1 MSCLL
6 YFLVAFCDTPHIILL
21 SCQSAP
27 LSKIWVDTR
36 IPWLSILAVLQTPE
50 NPHAMSFTRNCGFY
64 GTLRSDPSRGVNSVR
79 SNTVTC
85 VADLSQDD
93 EQEIYHIL
101 GGPGWKA
108 VLKVKQILPRLAG
121 AGPTFQKLLYWNLIL
136 DAITIA
142 QVQKP
147 LPWLMRW

>member
-1 MSCLL
+1 
-6 YFLVAFCDTPHIILL
+6 
-21 SCQSAP
+21 
-27 LSKIWVDTR
+27 
-36 IPWLSILAVLQTPE
+36 
-50 NPHAMSFTRNCGFY
+50 MSFTRNCGFY
-64 GTLRSDPSRGVNSVR
+64 GTLRSDPSRGVNSV

-108 VLKVKQILPRLAG
+108 VLKIKQILPRLAG
-121 AGPTFQKLLYWNLIL
+121 AGLTFQKLLYWNLIL

-142 QVQKP
+142 EVQKP
-147 LPWLMRW
+147 LPWLMR